1 MKKVIPLIII
11 LLTSCGSLK
20 EFRIKRAENK
30 IERLTIKFPE
40 LIAKDT
46 LIVYDTVQL
55 ITERIEHDTSFILST
70 DTIEIVKDKLRVK
83 YYVKDSVVNINAA
96 CESDTVKV
104 VNEIKVPY
112 EKIVVNNKV
121 PWWVYLS
128 LVFNLFSVAFF
139 ISRKFL

>member
-1 MKKVIPLIII
+1 MKKVIPLILI

-20 EFRIKRAENK
+20 EFRIKRAEKK

-40 LIAKDT
+40 LLAKDT

-70 DTIEIVKDKLRVK
+70 DTVEIVKDKLRVK
-83 YYVKDSVVNINAA
+83 YYVKDSVVYINTA
-96 CESDTVKV
+96 CESDTVEV

-112 EKIVVNNKV
+112 EKIVVDNNL

-128 LVFNLFSVAFF
+128 LIFNIFSVSFF
-139 ISRKFL
+139 ISRKYL

>member
-20 EFRIKRAENK
+20 EFRIKRAEKK

-70 DTIEIVKDKLRVK
+70 DTVEIVKDKLRVK
-83 YYVKDSVVNINAA
+83 YYVKDSVVYINAA
-96 CESDTVKV
+96 CESDTVEV

-112 EKIVVNNKV
+112 EKIVVNNKL

-128 LVFNLFSVAFF
+128 LILNLFSVAFF
-139 ISRKFL
+139 ISRKYL